1 MTPII
6 EFKNV
11 SKKFDQKLVID
22 QLDLSINKGEIF
34 VLVGPSG
41 SGKTTTL
48 KMINALSE
56 PTDGD
61 IYFKEKRI
69 KRIQYSKDALA
80 NGVCSPTNRSVS
92 DDGCQTK
99 YRSDPRDVRV
109 VKKKDRSEAVDRLL
123 TQVKLDPEQYRHR
136 MPKELSGGEQQRIGI
151 LRALAANPE
160 IILMDEPFSALD
172 PISRNSLQELVL
184 DLHQELGTTIIF
196 VTHNMKEAVKLG
208 TRIAVMNQGKIVQCD
223 TPEVIVSQPKT
234 AFVKSFFEETG
245 EDEAKLVTAGDL
257 IRMNFFSNDINQ
269 ADPKIAASTPLN
281 ELYTLFASHE
291 TVVIEENHQLIG
303 ESTSKRCVC
312 FLESCSN
319 VNDSFLNEK
328 YHKFFKIDDFSC
340 SKQKFHVRLRKISF
354 VKMAEQA
361 FADDKRCS
369 KGAKEQLW

>member
-69 KRIQYSKDALA
+69 KEYNIQKMRWQMGYVLQQIALF
-80 NGVCSPTNRSVS
+80 PTM
-92 DDGCQTK
+92 
-99 YRSDPRDVRV
+99 DVKQNIEV
-109 VKKKDRSEAVDRLL
+109 IPEMLGWSKKDRSEAVDRLL

-151 LRALAANPE
+151 LRALAANSE

-184 DLHQELGTTIIF
+184 DLHKELGTTIIF

-281 ELYTLFASHE
+281 ELYTLFARHD
-291 TVVIEENHQLIG
+291 TLVIEENQQLIG
-303 ESTSKRCVC
+303 SLRRKDVFA
-312 FLESCSN
+312 FLSR
-319 VNDSFLNEK
+319 D
-328 YHKFFKIDDFSC
+328 
-340 SKQKFHVRLRKISF
+340 R
-354 VKMAEQA
+354 M
-361 FADDKRCS
+361 
-369 KGAKEQLW
+369 

>member
-11 SKKFDQKLVID
+11 SKKFDQKIVID

-69 KRIQYSKDALA
+69 KEYNIQKMRWQMGYVLQQIALF
-80 NGVCSPTNRSVS
+80 PTM
-92 DDGCQTK
+92 
-99 YRSDPRDVRV
+99 DVKQNIEV
-109 VKKKDRSEAVDRLL
+109 IPEMLGWSKKDRSEAVDRLL

-257 IRMNFFSNDINQ
+257 MRMNFFSDEVNPVAPQ
-269 ADPKIAASTPLN
+269 IAASTTLN
-281 ELYTLFASHE
+281 ELYTFFATHD
-291 TVVIEENHQLIG
+291 TVVIEEEQKLVG
-303 ESTSKRCVC
+303 SLSRKDVFA
-312 FLESCSN
+312 FLSR
-319 VNDSFLNEK
+319 D
-328 YHKFFKIDDFSC
+328 
-340 SKQKFHVRLRKISF
+340 RT
-354 VKMAEQA
+354 
-361 FADDKRCS
+361 
-369 KGAKEQLW
+369 

>member
-69 KRIQYSKDALA
+69 KEYNIQKMRWQMGYVLQQIALF
-80 NGVCSPTNRSVS
+80 PTM
-92 DDGCQTK
+92 
-99 YRSDPRDVRV
+99 DVKQNIEV
-109 VKKKDRSEAVDRLL
+109 IPEMLGWSKKDRSEAVDRLL

-281 ELYTLFASHE
+281 ELYNLFARHD
-291 TVVIEENHQLIG
+291 TLVIEENQQLIG
-303 ESTSKRCVC
+303 SLRRKDVFA
-312 FLESCSN
+312 FLSR
-319 VNDSFLNEK
+319 D
-328 YHKFFKIDDFSC
+328 
-340 SKQKFHVRLRKISF
+340 RT
-354 VKMAEQA
+354 
-361 FADDKRCS
+361 
-369 KGAKEQLW
+369 

>member
-69 KRIQYSKDALA
+69 KEYNIQKMRWQMGYVLQQIALF
-80 NGVCSPTNRSVS
+80 PTM
-92 DDGCQTK
+92 
-99 YRSDPRDVRV
+99 DVKQNIEV
-109 VKKKDRSEAVDRLL
+109 IPEMLGWSKKDRSEAVDRLL

-196 VTHNMKEAVKLG
+196 VTHNMKEAVKCH
-208 TRIAVMNQGKIVQCD
+208 A
-223 TPEVIVSQPKT
+223 
-234 AFVKSFFEETG
+234 
-245 EDEAKLVTAGDL
+245 
-257 IRMNFFSNDINQ
+257 
-269 ADPKIAASTPLN
+269 
-281 ELYTLFASHE
+281 
-291 TVVIEENHQLIG
+291 
-303 ESTSKRCVC
+303 
-312 FLESCSN
+312 
-319 VNDSFLNEK
+319 
-328 YHKFFKIDDFSC
+328 
-340 SKQKFHVRLRKISF
+340 
-354 VKMAEQA
+354 
-361 FADDKRCS
+361 
-369 KGAKEQLW
+369 

>member
-1 MTPII
+1 M
-6 EFKNV
+6 
-11 SKKFDQKLVID
+11 ID

-69 KRIQYSKDALA
+69 KEYNIQKMRWQMGYVLQQIALF
-80 NGVCSPTNRSVS
+80 PTM
-92 DDGCQTK
+92 
-99 YRSDPRDVRV
+99 DVKQNIEV
-109 VKKKDRSEAVDRLL
+109 IPEMLGWSKKDRSEAVDRLL

-151 LRALAANPE
+151 LRALAANSE

-172 PISRNSLQELVL
+172 PISRNSLQDLVL
-184 DLHQELGTTIIF
+184 DLHKELGTTIIF

-281 ELYTLFASHE
+281 ELYTLFARHD
-291 TVVIEENHQLIG
+291 TLVIEENQQLIG
-303 ESTSKRCVC
+303 SLRRKDVFA
-312 FLESCSN
+312 FLSR
-319 VNDSFLNEK
+319 D
-328 YHKFFKIDDFSC
+328 
-340 SKQKFHVRLRKISF
+340 R
-354 VKMAEQA
+354 M
-361 FADDKRCS
+361 
-369 KGAKEQLW
+369 

>member
-69 KRIQYSKDALA
+69 KEYNIQKMRWQMGYVLQQIALF
-80 NGVCSPTNRSVS
+80 PTM
-92 DDGCQTK
+92 
-99 YRSDPRDVRV
+99 DVKQNIEV
-109 VKKKDRSEAVDRLL
+109 IPEMLGWSKKDRSEAVDRLL

-184 DLHQELGTTIIF
+184 DLHKELGTTIIF

-269 ADPKIAASTPLN
+269 ADPKIAAS
-281 ELYTLFASHE
+281 ASHE

-303 ESTSKRCVC
+303 SLRRKDVFA
-312 FLESCSN
+312 FLSR
-319 VNDSFLNEK
+319 D
-328 YHKFFKIDDFSC
+328 
-340 SKQKFHVRLRKISF
+340 RT
-354 VKMAEQA
+354 
-361 FADDKRCS
+361 
-369 KGAKEQLW
+369 

>member
-69 KRIQYSKDALA
+69 KEYNIQKMRWQMGYVLQQIALF
-80 NGVCSPTNRSVS
+80 PTM
-92 DDGCQTK
+92 
-99 YRSDPRDVRV
+99 DVKQNIEV
-109 VKKKDRSEAVDRLL
+109 IPEMLGWSKKDRSEAVDRLL

-257 IRMNFFSNDINQ
+257 MRMNFFSDEVNPVAPQ
-269 ADPKIAASTPLN
+269 IAASTTLN
-281 ELYTLFASHE
+281 EL
-291 TVVIEENHQLIG
+291 
-303 ESTSKRCVC
+303 
-312 FLESCSN
+312 
-319 VNDSFLNEK
+319 
-328 YHKFFKIDDFSC
+328 
-340 SKQKFHVRLRKISF
+340 
-354 VKMAEQA
+354 
-361 FADDKRCS
+361 
-369 KGAKEQLW
+369 